1 MSESAANEAK
11 SGAALLGK
19 VMAVPVQLFQ
29 SGTARVENAI
39 GETRLAVS
47 AEARKLVTSASEN
60 AAVARIGTA
69 LVDVRKTVAARGNE
83 LNARADGLRD
93 AVAKR
98 ALDIRA
104 RTYAALGIA
113 STEQFDKLARKVNTL
128 TKRNG
133 GTSGAK

>member
-1 MSESAANEAK
+1 MSESAANGAK

-69 LVDVRKTVAARGNE
+69 LVDVRKTVVARGNE
-83 LNARADGLRD
+83 LNAARTGSGMPSRSERSTF
-93 AVAKR
+93 VR
-98 ALDIRA
+98 GRTQRSVSRA
-104 RTYAALGIA
+104 RSS
-113 STEQFDKLARKVNTL
+113 STSSLAR
-128 TKRNG
+128 
-133 GTSGAK
+133 

>member
-1 MSESAANEAK
+1 
-11 SGAALLGK
+11 
-19 VMAVPVQLFQ
+19 VQLFQ

-69 LVDVRKTVAARGNE
+69 LVDVRKTVVARGNE

>member
-1 MSESAANEAK
+1 
-11 SGAALLGK
+11 
-19 VMAVPVQLFQ
+19 MAVPVQLFQ

-47 AEARKLVTSASEN
+47 TEARKLVTSASEN

-69 LVDVRKTVAARGNE
+69 LLDVRKTVAARGNE
-83 LNARADGLRD
+83 LNARADEFRD

-98 ALDIRA
+98 ALEIRA

-113 STEQFDKLARKVNTL
+113 STAQLDKLARKVNKL

-133 GTSGAK
+133 ANGAQ